1 MSGEKRVATGQWKAM
16 ITSTRLSFVLVLALA
31 TITLGCTGNDKGN
44 RAKQNG
50 DNIKKG
56 ASMDSNASRAGGG
69 AELTAIDV
77 LLEPDVT
84 MVSRA
89 EAANA
94 RLRENFPP

>member
-1 MSGEKRVATGQWKAM
+1 MPWGGEDGSFGQ
-16 ITSTRLSFVLVLALA
+16 VLVLALA
-31 TITLGCTGNDKGN
+31 SVTLGCTGNDRG

-50 DNIKKG
+50 DNIKKE
-56 ASMDSNASRAGGG
+56 ASMDSKASRAGGG

-94 RLRENFPP
+94 RLRENFPSGYELDVPRR